1 MRWQVEKRS
10 STPWYLVTGVL
21 LLAVLAALVVTGLIF
36 WMYGTPPWR
45 AYGLIFEA
53 LFSDFRSFSEVLRR
67 MIPLLLCGVGL
78 VLAFRAKFWN
88 IGAEGQLLAGAV
100 AASGVALFVPL
111 PAPLVLPAMFVSGF
125 LAGALWGLLPALLK
139 VKLGVNEIITTLM
152 MNYIAFYTVQWLIN
166 GPWKGQSMRGFAYTD
181 RFDSAARLPTL
192 MGTRFHYPTLILGV
206 LLAIVV
212 TLLLARSTLGFEI
225 RMMGAS
231 PSAARYAGVNFLR
244 TTIVLML
251 IAGGAAGMAGVGEVA
266 GIHGRLVGPYDV
278 ALGYGYTA
286 IIVALLARRNPLGAI
301 VSALFLGFVFA
312 AGDIIKVTLRLPFQ
326 ITDVI
331 SGLVL
336 FFLICSE
343 PLIQYRLKRVRTDAS
358 AVSELASHV
367 GTTPETSGAGT
378 GGSSNNVTG
387 NVAGNVT
394 NNIRTSNISAGSKH
408 GT

>member
-1 MRWQVEKRS
+1 MKWQVEKRAS
-10 STPWYLVTGVL
+10 APWYVVTSVL
-21 LLAVLAALVVTGLIF
+21 LLAVVAALVVTGFIF
-36 WMYGTPPWR
+36 WAYGTPPWQ
-45 AYGLIFEA
+45 AYSLIFDA
-53 LFSDFRSFSEVLRR
+53 LFTDFRSFSEVLRR

-111 PAPLVLPAMFVSGF
+111 PALLVIPAMFVAGF

-139 VKLGVNEIITTLM
+139 VQLGVNEIITTLM
-152 MNYIAFYTVQWLIN
+152 MNYIAFYIVQWLIN

-181 RFDSAARLPTL
+181 RFDSAARLPTIV
-192 MGTRFHYPTLILGV
+192 GTRFHYPTLILGV
-206 LLAIVV
+206 LLAILV
-212 TLLLARSTLGFEI
+212 TLLLARSKLGFEI

-244 TTIVLML
+244 TTTFLML
-251 IAGGAAGMAGVGEVA
+251 IGGGAAGIAGVGEVA

-343 PLIQYRLKRVRTDAS
+343 PLIQYRLKWVR
-358 AVSELASHV
+358 
-367 GTTPETSGAGT
+367 
-378 GGSSNNVTG
+378 GGSSTNELPSNVTTTVSS
-387 NVAGNVT
+387 NVNT
-394 NNIRTSNISAGSKH
+394 GSKH